1 MCDIHPF
8 IQSIGAMA
16 IDNPKQSALVE
27 INNLKSLIEET
38 EASLRTQR
46 DVLKQR
52 GFTIPPMALQAI
64 SGMVNDLTTLEKQLA
79 DDMTE
84 LGQLR
89 FLAETSARINTTFD
103 LEAVLAQSMEIIIS
117 LTGAER
123 GFIILQNADTRK
135 LEFMVAQEDKIVKTF
150 LAQPETAPQVS
161 YTIIHDVLQHG
172 EVLLTDNAYKDD
184 RFQSGMSIAQ
194 MNLRSVLCVPLRY
207 RDTVLGAV
215 YVDNRLRAGVF
226 TNKEKMLL
234 VAFANQISVAIE
246 NSRLFNRIQ
255 ESLFE
260 INEMRQV
267 IDNVFESIDSGVI
280 TTDSHAQIVLMN
292 SSAGELLD
300 VDRQESIGKPLH
312 HVLPVGNDL
321 ENYMTN
327 ALNTGN
333 VQSLES
339 EFEIKSRGKRL
350 FNIRLNPLK
359 STRDMAGGVALV
371 LDDLTDSRARDEMIN
386 LTKRYLPP
394 KMVENIGT
402 ISQLALGGESREVT
416 CMYVDV
422 RDIASFSP
430 ARPQQVVEQ
439 VNAYLSC
446 ATSVI
451 HQYEGVIDKYMGTI
465 IMALFNTQLNPMSHD
480 HAILAVKT
488 ALGIREA
495 FQAFYAEAGIYPQP
509 HYYRIGINT
518 GVATLGN
525 VGSFNRRE
533 FTAIGDTINL
543 AKRIEENSQAGQILI
558 GENTYHHIQQ
568 YSRSFAQDIHFAE
581 RDAIQVKGRQ
591 QLARIYEVFTA

>member
-1 MCDIHPF
+1 MT
-8 IQSIGAMA
+8 
-16 IDNPKQSALVE
+16 IDNPKQSALAEVH
-27 INNLKSLIEET
+27 NLKTLIDET
-38 EASLRTQR
+38 EVSLRTQR
-46 DVLKQR
+46 EVLKQR
-52 GFTIPPMALQAI
+52 GFTLPPMAIQA
-64 SGMVNDLTTLEKQLA
+64 MNVLTTDLDNLEKQLA

-89 FLAETSARINTTFD
+89 FLADTSARINTTFD
-103 LEAVLAQSMEIIIS
+103 LEAVLTQSMEIVIS

-123 GFIILQNADTRK
+123 GFIILKDPDTGE
-135 LEFMVAQEDKIVKTF
+135 LEFKVAQEDKVLKTF
-150 LAQPETAPQVS
+150 LQNDNQSAQIS
-161 YTIIHDVLQHG
+161 MTIVHEVLQNG
-172 EVLLTDNAYKDD
+172 EVLLTDNAYGDA
-184 RFQSGMSIAQ
+184 RFQSGVSIAQ
-194 MNLRSVLCVPLRY
+194 LTLRSVLCVPLRY
-207 RDTVLGAV
+207 RDEVSGVV

-234 VAFANQISVAIE
+234 IAFANQISVAIE
-246 NSRLFNRIQ
+246 NTRLFNRIQ

-280 TTDSHAQIVLMN
+280 TTDSQSQIMLMN
-292 SSAGELLD
+292 SSAGEILTA
-300 VDRQESIGKPLH
+300 DRESSMGKRLN
-312 HVLPVGNDL
+312 HVLPVGNEL

-327 ALNTGN
+327 ALNTGV
-333 VQSLES
+333 VQSLET
-339 EFEIKSRGKRL
+339 ELDIKMRGKRI

-359 STRDMAGGVALV
+359 STQDVAGGVALV

-394 KMVENIGT
+394 KMVENINT
-402 ISQLALGGESREVT
+402 ISQLALGGESREMT

-422 RDIASFSP
+422 RDITSFPS
-430 ARPQQVVEQ
+430 ARPQQIVEQ
-439 VNAYLSC
+439 VNAYLTC
-446 ATSVI
+446 ATNII
-451 HQYEGVIDKYMGTI
+451 HQYEGIIDKYMGTI
-465 IMALFNTQLNPMSHD
+465 IMALFNTQLNPMKHD

-495 FQAFYAEAGIYPQP
+495 FETFYADLGIQPQP

-543 AKRIEENSQAGQILI
+543 SKRIEENSQAGQILI
-558 GENTYHHIQQ
+558 GENTYNYIQH
-568 YSRSFAQDIHFAE
+568 YSRSFAQDIRFEE
-581 RDAIQVKGRQ
+581 RASIQVKGRQ
-591 QLARIYEVFTA
+591 QLTRIYEVFTV